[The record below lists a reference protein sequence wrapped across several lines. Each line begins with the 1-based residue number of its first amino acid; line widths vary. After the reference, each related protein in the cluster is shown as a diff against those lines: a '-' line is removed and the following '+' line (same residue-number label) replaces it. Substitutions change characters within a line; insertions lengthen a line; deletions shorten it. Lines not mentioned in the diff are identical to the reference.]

1 MVINSQKG
9 FTLVEVLMA
18 VLILAGA
25 IGGALLLCVT
35 SMASSE
41 LAWDTTVAT
50 SHAEHILEEMQ
61 ARDSV
66 HEIVSKNWEGWVEE
80 QGLTSLPDEKI
91 DVAFNDLKN
100 TPVGIGVTVHW
111 KRKSREHQITLNTE
125 LAK

>member
-1 MVINSQKG
+1 MIIKSNLG

-35 SMASSE
+35 SMVSSE

-61 ARDSV
+61 DRDSV
-66 HEIVSKNWEGWVEE
+66 AEIVSVNWKGWAQG
-80 QGLTSLPDEKI
+80 QGLTSLPEERI
-91 DVAFNDLKN
+91 DVAFNDPKN
-100 TPVGIGVTVHW
+100 TPLGIGVTVNW
-111 KRKSREHQITLNTE
+111 KRKLREHHITLNTE